1 MSVETYEGFQFRYCW
16 DVDHLDTIRIY
27 VEKRPP
33 NAQHLLPKDICLNP
47 AMDGAPEHIKFPD
60 ERRVSLFPEAQMV
73 AHEWAKRVIKVAMSN
88 STPAKAAREE
98 SS

>member
-1 MSVETYEGFQFRYCW
+1 MSVEIYEGFQFRYCW
-16 DVDHLDTIRIY
+16 DIDRQDTIRIY

-33 NAQHLLPKDICLNP
+33 KVQHLRPEDICLNH
-47 AMDGAPEHIKFPD
+47 ARDGAPEHIKFSD

-73 AHEWAKRVIKVAMSN
+73 AHEWANRVIKIAMSN
-88 STPAKAAREE
+88 STPASTAREG

>member
-1 MSVETYEGFQFRYCW
+1 MSVEIYEEFQFRYCW

-27 VEKRPP
+27 VEKRPQ
-33 NAQHLLPKDICLNP
+33 NAQHLRPEDICLNP
-47 AMDGAPEHIKFPD
+47 AKDGAPEHIKFPED
-60 ERRVSLFPEAQMV
+60 RRLSLFPEAQIV

-88 STPAKAAREE
+88 STPAAAAREG